1 MPIQLCG
8 GAQPQ
13 HFIMPCRVAADPA
26 ENIWRTANVQKGRE
40 NRRADYPIAPEFL
53 DRWSPRAMT
62 GEEISRED
70 LMVLFEAARWAPSS
84 YNAQPWR
91 MLYALRS
98 STHWSKFFELL
109 LEGNRA
115 WAHNAAALVLFVSK
129 KINDRTGQPSI
140 THSFDA
146 GAAWGY
152 FALQGSMLGYVVH
165 GMQGFDYARAHR
177 ELEIPEAFRVEAM
190 IAVGRPAPRESLPP
204 GLQAREAP
212 SDRRKLSETV
222 CEGSWTLAG

>member
-1 MPIQLCG
+1 V
-8 GAQPQ
+8 
-13 HFIMPCRVAADPA
+13 R
-26 ENIWRTANVQKGRE
+26 KGRE
-40 NRRADYPIAPEFL
+40 HRRAEHSIFPEFL

-62 GEEISRED
+62 GEEISREE

-98 STHWSKFFELL
+98 SPEWSTFFELL
-109 LEGNRA
+109 LEGNKA
-115 WAHNAAALVLFVSK
+115 WARNASALVLFVSK

-152 FALQGSMLGYVVH
+152 FALQGSMQEYAVH
-165 GMQGFDYARAHR
+165 GMQGFDYARAQR
-177 ELEIPEAFRVEAM
+177 DLGIPEEFRVEAM
-190 IAVGRPAPRESLPP
+190 IAVGRPAPRESLPAA
-204 GLQAREAP
+204 LQAREAP

-222 CEGSWTLAG
+222 CEGRWSLPG